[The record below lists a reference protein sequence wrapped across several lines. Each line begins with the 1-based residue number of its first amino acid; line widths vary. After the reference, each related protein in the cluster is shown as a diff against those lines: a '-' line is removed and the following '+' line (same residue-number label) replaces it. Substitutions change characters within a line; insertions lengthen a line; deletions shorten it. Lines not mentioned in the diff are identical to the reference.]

1 MTAPIRARF
10 APSPTGM
17 PHIGGVRT
25 ALFNWLFARRYG
37 GKFLLRIEDTD
48 VARTVEG
55 SVEAIFQGLQWMGL
69 NWDEGPDIGGPF
81 SPYYQSQRLS
91 LYQEAAKKLVEQGDA
106 YYCYCSSQRLEE
118 MRKEQQAKKL
128 PPGYDRCCRDLTPEE
143 RQKKEAE
150 CTAKVVRFKMPLTG
164 QTKFNDLIR
173 KEVVFEN
180 STLDDHVLLKSD
192 GFPTYHLA
200 NVVDDHLME
209 ITHVIR
215 GEEWLS
221 STPRHLLLYQAL
233 GYQPPEFAHLPLILG
248 PDRSKLSKRHG
259 AASVKEYAEQ
269 GYLPDTLF
277 NFMSLTGWSLDDKT
291 ELMSREEII
300 KNFSLERISPT
311 AAIFN
316 IEKLKWMNGVYIR
329 KLTPNQFYEASQ
341 AFLMADKA
349 IAGAVITDESYVRS
363 TLPLVQDRAR
373 TLADVPELIRFF
385 FVEELEYE
393 TKLLVEKDMTAE
405 IALKALEA
413 GYAGIKDL
421 KPFDAENLEKVLRPL
436 AAELGMK
443 TGHLFGAL
451 RTATT
456 GRIAAPPL
464 FQTMAVLGKERSLK
478 RIEAAI
484 NKLKSLSI

>member
-1 MTAPIRARF
+1 MTAPIRVRF

-17 PHIGGVRT
+17 PHIGGIRT
-25 ALFNWLFARRYG
+25 ALFNYLFARRYG

-55 SVEAIFQGLQWMGL
+55 SVKAIFEGLQWMGL
-69 NWDEGPDIGGPF
+69 NPDEGPEIGGEF
-81 SPYYQSQRLS
+81 GPYFQSQRLP
-91 LYQEAAKKLVEQGDA
+91 LYQEAAKKLVAQGDA
-106 YYCYCSSQRLEE
+106 YYCYCTPQRLEE

-143 RQKKEAE
+143 RAKKEAA

-164 QTKFNDLIR
+164 RTQFTDLIR
-173 KEVVFEN
+173 KEVIFEN

-200 NVVDDHLME
+200 NVVDDRMMQ

-221 STPRHLLLYQAL
+221 STPRHLLLYRAL
-233 GYQPPEFAHLPLILG
+233 GFQPPEFAHLPLILG

-259 AASVKEYAEQ
+259 AASVKEYAEL

-277 NFMSLTGWSLDDKT
+277 NFMALTGWSLDDKT
-291 ELMSREEII
+291 ELMSRQEII
-300 KNFSLERISPT
+300 DNFSLERISPT

-316 IEKLKWMNGVYIR
+316 IEKLKWMNGVYMR
-329 KLTPNQFYEASQ
+329 KLTPEQFYEYSQ
-341 AFLMADKA
+341 AFLMADRA
-349 IAGAVITDESYVRS
+349 IAGMVISDEDYVRS

-373 TLADVPELIRFF
+373 TLVDVPELTRFF

-393 TKLLVEKDMTAE
+393 TKLLVEKDMTPE
-405 IALKALEA
+405 RALYALEVS
-413 GYAGIKDL
+413 YDRIKDL
-421 KPFDAENLEKVLRPL
+421 TPFDAENMEKVLRPL

-456 GRIAAPPL
+456 GRTAAPPL
-464 FQTMAVLGKERSLK
+464 FQTMEVLGKARSLR

-484 NKLKSLSI
+484 EKLKHQG